1 MADFD
6 ISGTRITVTTITVV
20 EKFDECILEIGK
32 AKVREYTEAPA
43 SQDGDPSAW
52 YEYAEEAVLNG
63 APHKIDTE
71 CVGTKE
77 VISTEKK
84 VMYHWDNDL
93 EIHSH

>member
-6 ISGTRITVTTITVV
+6 ISGTRTTVTTITVV
-20 EKFDECILEIGK
+20 EKFDECNLVIGK
-32 AKVREYTEAPA
+32 TKVREYTEAPA

-52 YEYAEEAVLNG
+52 YEYAQEAVLNG
-63 APHKIDTE
+63 APHKIE
-71 CVGTKE
+71 AEYGTKE

-93 EIHSH
+93 EVIDR